1 MSPFI
6 VTAMVIYA
14 FCAGLVAAKVWR
26 RVNSINFMLKEKLVI
41 TAIWSVC
48 CLVSWPFLWMMEE
61 EK

>member
-1 MSPFI
+1 MSPLI

-26 RVNSINFMLKEKLVI
+26 RVNTPNFLLKEKLVI
-41 TAIWSVC
+41 TAIRSAC

-61 EK
+61 RG